1 MADDLSKRLAGLTP
15 EQRELLLR
23 RLRKEGLAVPGEAP
37 PSSSS
42 SSVAAPDA
50 SGLPLL
56 TLDSGPEPEPS
67 DRPIDFSL
75 FFFSDG
81 GAKSPAESYDLLLES
96 ARFADRHGFAAVW
109 TPERHFQ
116 DFGGL
121 YPNPSILGAALAAV
135 TERLGIRAGSVVLPL
150 HDPRRIAA
158 EWAVVD
164 RLSSGRTGL
173 SFASGWHPTDFALR
187 PEAYGDRRERMFQ
200 GIEKVRRLWRGEGRL
215 EPRPVQPELPV
226 WVTCST
232 NAATWTRAGEIG
244 AHVLTIIQPLPAL
257 AEKIAR
263 YRSARAEHGFDPES
277 GRVTVMVHAFVG
289 DDEEA
294 VRQKVR
300 APMTSYL
307 KTYFDQYGFLA
318 PGAGGAGIQGVRES
332 DVDTLLALAF
342 DSYFSSLS
350 LLGRPGKGTRLI
362 DRLRAIGVDEAACLI
377 DFGVD
382 APSILEALP
391 ALARL
396 RSQSSRPAGAATPPW
411 PSGGGSS
418 GPSPGSPGS

>member
-1 MADDLSKRLAGLTP
+1 MADELSKRLAGLTP

-23 RLRKEGLAVPGEAP
+23 RLRKEGLAVPGETPAQ
-37 PSSSS
+37 
-42 SSVAAPDA
+42 AAPAA
-50 SGLPLL
+50 SGLPLF

-81 GAKSPAESYDLLLES
+81 GAKSPAESYGLLLES
-96 ARFADRHGFAAVW
+96 ARFADRHGFTAVW

-121 YPNPSILGAALAAV
+121 YPNPSILGAALAAA
-135 TERLGIRAGSVVLPL
+135 TDRLGIRAGSVVLPL
-150 HDPRRIAA
+150 HDPPRIAE

-164 RLSSGRTGL
+164 RLSAGRAGL

-187 PEAYGDRRERMFQ
+187 PEAYPDRRERMFQ
-200 GIEKVRRLWRGEGRL
+200 GIEEVRRLWKEG
-215 EPRPVQPELPV
+215 PVRPVQAELPV

-232 NAATWTRAGEIG
+232 NLATWTRAGEIG
-244 AHVLTIIQPLPAL
+244 ANALTIVQPLPIL

-263 YRSARAEHGFDPES
+263 YRSARAERGFDPET
-277 GRVTVMVHAFVG
+277 GRVTVMVHAFVA
-289 DDEEA
+289 DDEETA
-294 VRQKVR
+294 RETVR

-307 KTYFDQYGFLA
+307 RTYFDQYGFLA
-318 PGAGGAGIQGVRES
+318 GGAGIAGIGGVRES
-332 DVDTLLALAF
+332 DVDTLLSIAF
-342 DSYFSSLS
+342 ESYFSSLS
-350 LLGRPGKGTRLI
+350 LLGHPDKGARLI

-396 RSQSSRPAGAATPPW
+396 RSRF
-411 PSGGGSS
+411 
-418 GPSPGSPGS
+418 

>member
-1 MADDLSKRLAGLTP
+1 MADDVSKRLAGLTP

-23 RLRKEGLAVPGEAP
+23 RLRKEGLAAPGEKPGPAEP
-37 PSSSS
+37 A
-42 SSVAAPDA
+42 V
-50 SGLPLL
+50 PLFS
-56 TLDSGPEPEPS
+56 LDPGPEPPPS

-81 GAKSPAESYDLLLES
+81 GAKSPAESYELLLES

-121 YPNPSILGAALAAV
+121 FPNPAVLGAALAAA

-150 HDPRRIAA
+150 HEPRRIAE

-164 RLSSGRTGL
+164 RLSQGRVGI

-187 PEAYGDRRERMFQ
+187 PEGYADRRELMFQ
-200 GIEKVRRLWRGEGRL
+200 GIETVRGLWRG
-215 EPRPVQPELPV
+215 ELPV

-232 NAATWTRAGEIG
+232 NPATWTRAGAMG
-244 AHVLTIIQPLPAL
+244 AHALTIVQPLPVL

-263 YRSARAEHGFDPES
+263 YRAARAERGFDPDA

-294 VRQKVR
+294 VRETVR

-307 KTYFDQYGFLA
+307 RTYFDQYGFLT
-318 PGAGGAGIQGVRES
+318 GGGQSLQGLREA
-332 DVDTLLALAF
+332 DVDSLMAIAF
-342 DSYFSSLS
+342 ESYFSSLS
-350 LLGRPGKGTRLI
+350 LLGHPDKGARLI
-362 DRLRAIGVDEAACLI
+362 DRLRAIGADEAACLI

-391 ALARL
+391 ALDRL
-396 RSQSSRPAGAATPPW
+396 RARYPAP
-411 PSGGGSS
+411 
-418 GPSPGSPGS
+418 

>member
-37 PSSSS
+37 K
-42 SSVAAPDA
+42 AEAPAA
-50 SGLPLL
+50 SGLPLF
-56 TLDSGPEPEPS
+56 TLDPGPEPEPS

-81 GAKSPAESYDLLLES
+81 GAKSPAASYDLLLES
-96 ARFADRHGFAAVW
+96 ARFADRHGFTAVW

-121 YPNPSILGAALAAV
+121 YPNPSILGAALAAA

-150 HDPRRIAA
+150 HDPPRIAE

-164 RLSSGRTGL
+164 RLSNGRTGL
-173 SFASGWHPTDFALR
+173 SFAPGWHPTDFALR
-187 PEAYGDRRERMFQ
+187 PEAYPDRRERMFQ
-200 GIEKVRRLWRGEGRL
+200 GIDEVRRLWREG
-215 EPRPVQPELPV
+215 PVRPVQPELPV

-232 NAATWTRAGEIG
+232 NLATWARAGEIG
-244 AHVLTIIQPLPAL
+244 ANALTIVQPLPTL
-257 AEKIAR
+257 GEKIAR
-263 YRSARAEHGFDPES
+263 YRAARAERGFDPQT

-294 VRQKVR
+294 VRETVR

-307 KTYFDQYGFLA
+307 RTYFDQYGFLA
-318 PGAGGAGIQGVRES
+318 GGAGIQGVRAS
-332 DVDTLLALAF
+332 DVDTLLSIAF
-342 DSYFSSLS
+342 ESYFASLS
-350 LLGRPGKGTRLI
+350 LLGRPDKGARLI

-382 APSILEALP
+382 AASILEALP

-396 RSQSSRPAGAATPPW
+396 RSRFATVRPG
-411 PSGGGSS
+411 
-418 GPSPGSPGS
+418 

>member
-15 EQRELLLR
+15 AQRELLLR
-23 RLRKEGLAVPGEAP
+23 RLRKEGLAVPGESP
-37 PSSSS
+37 PSLSSS
-42 SSVAAPDA
+42 APDP
-50 SGLPLL
+50 SGLPLFA
-56 TLDSGPEPEPS
+56 LDPGPEPEPS

-81 GAKSPAESYDLLLES
+81 GAKSPAESYELLLES

-121 YPNPSILGAALAAV
+121 YPNPSVLGAALAAV
-135 TERLGIRAGSVVLPL
+135 TDRLGIRAGSVVLPL
-150 HDPRRIAA
+150 HEPQRIAE

-164 RLSSGRTGL
+164 RLSNGRTGL

-187 PEAYGDRRERMFQ
+187 PAAYADRRERMFQ
-200 GIEKVRRLWRGEGRL
+200 GIEEVRRLWRGGAGAGL
-215 EPRPVQPELPV
+215 EPRPIQPELPV

-244 AHVLTIIQPLPAL
+244 AHVLTIVQPLPAL

-263 YRSARAEHGFDPES
+263 YRSARAERGFDPES

-289 DDEEA
+289 EDEEA
-294 VRQKVR
+294 VRETVR

-307 KTYFDQYGFLA
+307 RTYFDQYGFLA
-318 PGAGGAGIQGVRES
+318 GGAAGIGGVRES

-350 LLGRPGKGTRLI
+350 LLGRPGKGARLV
-362 DRLRAIGVDEAACLI
+362 DRLRAIGVDEAACLV

-382 APSILEALP
+382 APSILAALP
-391 ALARL
+391 ALAEL
-396 RSQSSRPAGAATPPW
+396 RGRCSRPGGAASAPW
-411 PSGGGSS
+411 PSGGGWS
-418 GPSPGSPGS
+418 GPSPDTPGS

>member
-1 MADDLSKRLAGLTP
+1 MADDLSRRLAGLTP

-23 RLRKEGLAVPGEAP
+23 RLKKEGLAVPGENPGAADPSPSAP
-37 PSSSS
+37 
-42 SSVAAPDA
+42 
-50 SGLPLL
+50 LF
-56 TLDSGPEPEPS
+56 TLDPGPEPEPS

-81 GAKSPAESYDLLLES
+81 GARSPAETYELLLES
-96 ARFADRHGFAAVW
+96 ARFADRQGFAAVW

-121 YPNPSILGAALAAV
+121 YPNPSILGGALAAA

-150 HDPRRIAA
+150 HEPLRIAE

-164 RLSSGRTGL
+164 RLSNGRVGL

-187 PEAYGDRRERMFQ
+187 PEGYADRRELMFQ
-200 GIEKVRRLWRGEGRL
+200 GIDTVRRLWRGELPL

-244 AHVLTIIQPLPAL
+244 AHVLTIVQPLPAL

-263 YRSARAEHGFDPES
+263 YRSAWSERGFDPEA
-277 GRVTVMVHAFVG
+277 GRVTVLVHAFVG

-294 VRQKVR
+294 VRETVR

-318 PGAGGAGIQGVRES
+318 GGGSAQ
-332 DVDTLLALAF
+332 DVDALLSIAF
-342 DSYFSSLS
+342 ESYFSSLS
-350 LLGRPGKGTRLI
+350 LLGHPDKGARLI

-382 APSILEALP
+382 AASILAALP
-391 ALARL
+391 ALDRL
-396 RSQSSRPAGAATPPW
+396 RARCEAA
-411 PSGGGSS
+411 PSGATI
-418 GPSPGSPGS
+418 

>member
-1 MADDLSKRLAGLTP
+1 MADDVSKRLAGLTP

-23 RLRKEGLAVPGEAP
+23 RLRKEGLAAPGENKSPAEP
-37 PSSSS
+37 PSI
-42 SSVAAPDA
+42 AP
-50 SGLPLL
+50 LF
-56 TLDSGPEPEPS
+56 TLDPGPEPEPS

-81 GAKSPAESYDLLLES
+81 GAKSPAESYELLLES
-96 ARFADRHGFAAVW
+96 ARFADRQGFAAVW

-121 YPNPSILGAALAAV
+121 YPNPSVLGAALAAA

-150 HDPRRIAA
+150 HEPLRIAE

-164 RLSSGRTGL
+164 RLSNGRAGV
-173 SFASGWHPTDFALR
+173 SFAPGWHPTDFALR
-187 PEAYGDRRERMFQ
+187 PEGYADRRELMFQ
-200 GIEKVRRLWRGEGRL
+200 GIDTVRRLWRGEIPL

-232 NAATWTRAGEIG
+232 NPATWTRAGEIG
-244 AHVLTIIQPLPAL
+244 ANVLTIVQPLPAL

-263 YRSARAEHGFDPES
+263 YRSAMAAWAERGFDPEA
-277 GRVTVMVHAFVG
+277 GRVTVLVHAFVG

-294 VRQKVR
+294 VREKVR
-300 APMTSYL
+300 APMTAYL
-307 KTYFDQYGFLA
+307 RTYFDQYGFLA
-318 PGAGGAGIQGVRES
+318 GGGSVQGLREA
-332 DVDTLLALAF
+332 DVDSLMAIAF
-342 DSYFSSLS
+342 ESYFSSLS
-350 LLGRPGKGTRLI
+350 LLGHPDKGARLI

-377 DFGVD
+377 DFGVE

-391 ALARL
+391 ALDRL
-396 RSQSSRPAGAATPPW
+396 RARCEAA
-411 PSGGGSS
+411 PSGGTIRR
-418 GPSPGSPGS
+418 

>member
-1 MADDLSKRLAGLTP
+1 MPSTSWKRFSTMADDVSKRLAGLTP

-23 RLRKEGLAVPGEAP
+23 RLRKEGLAVPGASPAP
-37 PSSSS
+37 AEPVS
-42 SSVAAPDA
+42 AP
-50 SGLPLL
+50 LF
-56 TLDSGPEPEPS
+56 TLDPGPEPEPS
-67 DRPIDFSL
+67 GRPIDFSL

-81 GAKSPAESYDLLLES
+81 GAKSPAESYGLLLES

-121 YPNPSILGAALAAV
+121 YPNPSILGGALAAA
-135 TERLGIRAGSVVLPL
+135 TGRLGIRAGSVVLPL
-150 HDPRRIAA
+150 HEPLRVAQ

-164 RLSSGRTGL
+164 RLSNGRAAI
-173 SFASGWHPTDFALR
+173 SFAPGWHPTDFALR
-187 PEAYGDRRERMFQ
+187 PESYAGRRELMFR
-200 GIEKVRRLWRGEGRL
+200 GIEEVRRLWRGEL
-215 EPRPVQPELPV
+215 PLAPRPVQPELPV

-232 NAATWTRAGEIG
+232 NPATWARAGEIG

-263 YRSARAEHGFDPES
+263 YRSARTEHGFDPEA

-294 VRQKVR
+294 VKEKVR
-300 APMTSYL
+300 APMTAYL
-307 KTYFDQYGFLA
+307 RTYFDQYGFLA
-318 PGAGGAGIQGVRES
+318 GGNAIQGLREA
-332 DVDTLLALAF
+332 DVEALMEIAF
-342 DSYFSSLS
+342 ESYFSSLS
-350 LLGRPGKGTRLI
+350 LLGRPDKCARLI
-362 DRLRAIGVDEAACLI
+362 GRLRAIGADEAACLI

-391 ALARL
+391 ALDRL
-396 RSQSSRPAGAATPPW
+396 RARCAAAAPA
-411 PSGGGSS
+411 
-418 GPSPGSPGS
+418 

>member
-1 MADDLSKRLAGLTP
+1 MADLTQRLAGLTP

-23 RLRKEGLAVPGEAP
+23 RLKREGLAVPGQSPESP
-37 PSSSS
+37 PQEETPF
-42 SSVAAPDA
+42 AFDP
-50 SGLPLL
+50 
-56 TLDSGPEPEPS
+56 GPEPEPS
-67 DRPIDFSL
+67 DRPIRFSL

-81 GAKSPAESYDLLLES
+81 GAKSPAESYELLLES

-121 YPNPSILGAALAAV
+121 YPNPSLLGAALAAA
-135 TERLGIRAGSVVLPL
+135 TERIGIRAGSVVLPL
-150 HDPRRIAA
+150 HDPERVAG

-164 RLSSGRTGL
+164 RLSNGRAGL

-187 PEAYGDRRERMFQ
+187 PEGYADRRELMFR
-200 GIEKVRRLWRGEGRL
+200 GIETVRRLL
-215 EPRPVQPELPV
+215 DLPV

-244 AHVLTIIQPLPAL
+244 AHVLTIVQPLPVL
-257 AEKIAR
+257 AERIAR
-263 YRSARAEHGFDPES
+263 YRRARAERGLDPET
-277 GRVTVMVHAFVG
+277 GQVTVMVHTFVG
-289 DDEEA
+289 EDEEG
-294 VRQKVR
+294 VRAKVR

-318 PGAGGAGIQGVRES
+318 GGGSQS
-332 DVDTLLALAF
+332 DVDALLAAAF
-342 DSYFSSLS
+342 ESYFSSLS
-350 LLGRPGKGTRLI
+350 LLGHPNKGARLI
-362 DRLRAIGVDEAACLI
+362 DRLRAAGADEAACLI

-391 ALARL
+391 ALDRL
-396 RSQSSRPAGAATPPW
+396 RARCCER
-411 PSGGGSS
+411 PSGSLVPEGRWR
-418 GPSPGSPGS
+418 

>member
-1 MADDLSKRLAGLTP
+1 MADDLSRRLAGLAP
-15 EQRELLLR
+15 EHRELLLR
-23 RLRKEGLAVPGEAP
+23 RLRKEGLAVPGETSDSAAP
-37 PSSSS
+37 DVPGLPPRP
-42 SSVAAPDA
+42 AAPDA
-50 SGLPLL
+50 SRQPLF
-56 TLDSGPEPEPS
+56 TLDSGPEPPPS

-121 YPNPSILGAALAAV
+121 YPNPSVLGAALAAV
-135 TERLGIRAGSVVLPL
+135 TGRLGIRAGSVVLPL
-150 HDPRRIAA
+150 HDPQRIAE

-164 RLSSGRTGL
+164 RLSHGRAGI
-173 SFASGWHPTDFALR
+173 SFATGWHPTDFALR

-200 GIEKVRRLWRGEGRL
+200 GIEEVRRLWRGGAAGL
-215 EPRPVQPELPV
+215 LPVTLQPELPV

-244 AHVLTIIQPLPAL
+244 AHVLTIVQPLSAL
-257 AEKIAR
+257 AERIAR
-263 YRSARAEHGFDPES
+263 YRSARAERGLDPES

-294 VRQKVR
+294 VREKVR

-307 KTYFDQYGFLA
+307 KTYFDQHGFLA
-318 PGAGGAGIQGVRES
+318 AGAGIPGGVQGLQGVRES
-332 DVDTLLALAF
+332 DVEALLALAF

-350 LLGRPGKGTRLI
+350 LLGRPDKGARLI
-362 DRLRAIGVDEAACLI
+362 DRLRAIGADEVACLI

-396 RSQSSRPAGAATPPW
+396 RSQSARPAGAAI
-411 PSGGGSS
+411 
-418 GPSPGSPGS
+418 

>member
-1 MADDLSKRLAGLTP
+1 MADDLSKRLAGLKP

-23 RLRKEGLAVPGEAP
+23 RLRKEGLAVPGET
-37 PSSSS
+37 PSP
-42 SSVAAPDA
+42 AAPAA
-50 SGLPLL
+50 SGLPLFA
-56 TLDSGPEPEPS
+56 LDPGPEPEPS

-116 DFGGL
+116 GFGGF

-135 TERLGIRAGSVVLPL
+135 TDRLGIRAGSVVLPL
-150 HDPRRIAA
+150 HDPLRVA
-158 EWAVVD
+158 EEWTVVD
-164 RLSSGRTGL
+164 RLSNGRAGL

-187 PEAYGDRRERMFQ
+187 PESYPDRRERMFQ
-200 GIEKVRRLWRGEGRL
+200 GLEEVRRLWREGSV
-215 EPRPVQPELPV
+215 RPVQPELPV

-244 AHVLTIIQPLPAL
+244 AHVLTIIQPLPTL
-257 AEKIAR
+257 AERIAR
-263 YRSARAEHGFDPES
+263 YRSARAEHGYDPES

-294 VRQKVR
+294 VREKVR

-307 KTYFDQYGFLA
+307 RTYFDQYGFL
-318 PGAGGAGIQGVRES
+318 AGGAGIQGVRES
-332 DVDTLLALAF
+332 DVDTLLSIAF
-342 DSYFSSLS
+342 ESYFSSLS
-350 LLGRPGKGTRLI
+350 LLGHPDKGARLI

-382 APSILEALP
+382 AASILDALP
-391 ALARL
+391 ALERL
-396 RSQSSRPAGAATPPW
+396 RVHCGDVARE
-411 PSGGGSS
+411 
-418 GPSPGSPGS
+418 

>member
-23 RLRKEGLAVPGEAP
+23 RLRKEGLGVPGEAP
-37 PSSSS
+37 VP
-42 SSVAAPDA
+42 AAPA
-50 SGLPLL
+50 PSGHPLF
-56 TLDSGPEPEPS
+56 TLDPGPEPEPS
-67 DRPIDFSL
+67 DRPVDFSL

-81 GAKSPAESYDLLLES
+81 GAKSPAESYDLLLKS

-116 DFGGL
+116 HFGGF
-121 YPNPSILGAALAAV
+121 YPNPSILGAAFAAV
-135 TERLGIRAGSVVLPL
+135 TERLGLRAGSVVLPL
-150 HDPRRIAA
+150 HDPLRIAE

-164 RLSSGRTGL
+164 RLSNGRAGV
-173 SFASGWHPTDFALR
+173 SFAPGWHPTDFALR
-187 PEAYGDRRERMFQ
+187 PETYPDRRERMFQ
-200 GIEKVRRLWRGEGRL
+200 GIEEVRRLWRGEGRL

-232 NAATWTRAGEIG
+232 NPATWARAGEIG
-244 AHVLTIIQPLPAL
+244 AHVLTIVQPLPTL
-257 AEKIAR
+257 AERIAR
-263 YRSARAEHGFDPES
+263 YRAARAERGFDPEA

-294 VRQKVR
+294 VREKVR

-307 KTYFDQYGFLA
+307 RTYFDQYGFLA
-318 PGAGGAGIQGVRES
+318 GGAGIPGTKGVRES
-332 DVDTLLALAF
+332 DVDTLLSIAF
-342 DSYFSSLS
+342 EAYFSSLS
-350 LLGRPGKGTRLI
+350 LLGRPDKGARLVN
-362 DRLRAIGVDEAACLI
+362 RLRAIGADEVACLV

-396 RSQSSRPAGAATPPW
+396 VAVSGEGRRHQAGQ
-411 PSGGGSS
+411 GGH
-418 GPSPGSPGS
+418 

>member
-1 MADDLSKRLAGLTP
+1 MADELAKRLAGLAP

-23 RLRKEGLAVPGEAP
+23 RLKREGLAAPGERPADETSSAVLP
-37 PSSSS
+37 PF
-42 SSVAAPDA
+42 ALDA
-50 SGLPLL
+50 F
-56 TLDSGPEPEPS
+56 PEGQEPAPS
-67 DRPIDFSL
+67 DRPIRFSL

-81 GAKSPAESYDLLLES
+81 GAKSPAESYELLLES

-121 YPNPSILGAALAAV
+121 FPNPAVLGAALAAA

-150 HDPRRIAA
+150 HEPLRAA
-158 EWAVVD
+158 EEWAVVD
-164 RLSSGRTGL
+164 RLSNGRAGL

-187 PEAYGDRRERMFQ
+187 PEGYADRRELMFR
-200 GIEKVRRLWRGEGRL
+200 GIETVRRLWRGEEVRIDGAEVL
-215 EPRPVQPELPV
+215 LHPRPVQAELPV

-244 AHVLTIIQPLPAL
+244 ANALTIVQPLPSL

-263 YRSARAEHGFDPES
+263 YRAARAEHGHDPET

-289 DDEEA
+289 EDEEA
-294 VRQKVR
+294 VRAKVR
-300 APMTSYL
+300 APMTAYL

-318 PGAGGAGIQGVRES
+318 GGTSLQGVRES
-332 DVDTLLALAF
+332 DVDTLLSVAF
-342 DSYFSSLS
+342 EGYFQSLS
-350 LLGRPGKGTRLI
+350 LLGHPDKCARLI
-362 DRLRAIGVDEAACLI
+362 DRLRAIGADEAACLI

-391 ALARL
+391 ELDRL
-396 RSQSSRPAGAATPPW
+396 RARCE
-411 PSGGGSS
+411 
-418 GPSPGSPGS
+418 GPLTMGTGRV

>member
-1 MADDLSKRLAGLTP
+1 VADDLAKRLAGLTP

-23 RLRKEGLAVPGEAP
+23 RLKKEGLAVPGESPAP
-37 PSSSS
+37 AEPPA
-42 SSVAAPDA
+42 V
-50 SGLPLL
+50 PLFS
-56 TLDSGPEPEPS
+56 LDHGPEPPPS

-81 GAKSPAESYDLLLES
+81 GAKSPAETYELLLES

-121 YPNPSILGAALAAV
+121 YPNPAVLGAALAAA
-135 TERLGIRAGSVVLPL
+135 TQRLGIRAGSVVLPL
-150 HDPRRIAA
+150 HEPRRIAE
-158 EWAVVD
+158 EWAIVD
-164 RLSSGRTGL
+164 RLSQGRVGI
-173 SFASGWHPTDFALR
+173 SFAPGWHPTDFALR
-187 PEAYGDRRERMFQ
+187 PEGYADRRELMFQ
-200 GIEKVRRLWRGEGRL
+200 GIETVRRLWQG
-215 EPRPVQPELPV
+215 ELPV

-232 NAATWTRAGEIG
+232 NPATWTRAGAIG
-244 AHVLTIIQPLPAL
+244 AHALTIIQPLPAL

-263 YRSARAEHGFDPES
+263 YRSARAEHGFDPEA

-294 VRQKVR
+294 VRETVR

-307 KTYFDQYGFLA
+307 RTYFDQYGFLA
-318 PGAGGAGIQGVRES
+318 GGGSAQ
-332 DVDTLLALAF
+332 DVDALLAIAF
-342 DSYFSSLS
+342 ESYFSSLS
-350 LLGRPGKGTRLI
+350 LLGHPDKGARLI

-382 APSILEALP
+382 ARSILDALP
-391 ALARL
+391 ALDRL
-396 RSQSSRPAGAATPPW
+396 RARFPEA
-411 PSGGGSS
+411 
-418 GPSPGSPGS
+418 

>member
-1 MADDLSKRLAGLTP
+1 MADEFSKRLAGLTP

-23 RLRKEGLAVPGEAP
+23 RLKKEGLAAPGEKPSPAEPAVP
-37 PSSSS
+37 PLFS
-42 SSVAAPDA
+42 
-50 SGLPLL
+50 
-56 TLDSGPEPEPS
+56 LDPGPEPPPS
-67 DRPIDFSL
+67 DRPIEFSL

-81 GAKSPAESYDLLLES
+81 GAKTPAESYELLLES
-96 ARFADRHGFAAVW
+96 ARFADRHGFAAIW

-121 YPNPSILGAALAAV
+121 YPNPAVLGAALAAA

-150 HDPRRIAA
+150 HEPQRIAE

-164 RLSSGRTGL
+164 RLSNGRAGI

-187 PEAYGDRRERMFQ
+187 PEGYADRRELMFQ
-200 GIEKVRRLWRGEGRL
+200 GIETVRRLWRG
-215 EPRPVQPELPV
+215 ELPV

-232 NAATWTRAGEIG
+232 NPSTWTRAGEIG
-244 AHVLTIIQPLPAL
+244 AHVLTIVQPLPVL

-263 YRSARAEHGFDPES
+263 YRAARAERGFDPET
-277 GRVTVMVHAFVG
+277 GWVTVLVHAFVG

-294 VRQKVR
+294 VRETVR

-307 KTYFDQYGFLA
+307 RTYFDQYGFLA
-318 PGAGGAGIQGVRES
+318 GGGSAQ
-332 DVDTLLALAF
+332 DVDSLMAIAF
-342 DSYFSSLS
+342 ESYFSSLS
-350 LLGRPGKGTRLI
+350 LLGHPDKGARLI

-391 ALARL
+391 ALDRL
-396 RSQSSRPAGAATPPW
+396 RARYAAP
-411 PSGGGSS
+411 
-418 GPSPGSPGS
+418 

>member
-23 RLRKEGLAVPGEAP
+23 RLKKEGLGVPGESRSPAEP
-37 PSSSS
+37 G
-42 SSVAAPDA
+42 A
-50 SGLPLL
+50 SASPLF
-56 TLDSGPEPEPS
+56 TLDPGPEPEPS

-81 GAKSPAESYDLLLES
+81 GAKSPAESYSLLLES

-121 YPNPSILGAALAAV
+121 YPNPSILGAALAAA
-135 TERLGIRAGSVVLPL
+135 TERIGIRAGSVVLPL
-150 HDPRRIAA
+150 HEPLRVAE

-164 RLSSGRTGL
+164 RLSNGRAGV
-173 SFASGWHPTDFALR
+173 SFAPGWHPADFAVR
-187 PEAYGDRRERMFQ
+187 PAGYPDRRELMFQ
-200 GIEKVRRLWRGEGRL
+200 GIETVRRLWRGEAEIPL
-215 EPRPVQPELPV
+215 EPRPIQPELPV

-244 AHVLTIIQPLPAL
+244 AHALTIIQPLPAL

-263 YRSARAEHGFDPES
+263 YRAARAERGLDPEA
-277 GRVTVMVHAFVG
+277 GHVTVMVHAFVG

-294 VRQKVR
+294 VREKVR
-300 APMTSYL
+300 APMTAYL
-307 KTYFDQYGFLA
+307 RTYFDQYGFLA
-318 PGAGGAGIQGVRES
+318 GGGAQGLQGVRAA
-332 DVDTLLALAF
+332 DVDALLSIAF
-342 DSYFSSLS
+342 ESYFSSLS
-350 LLGRPGKGTRLI
+350 LLGHPDKGARLI

-391 ALARL
+391 ALDRL
-396 RSQSSRPAGAATPPW
+396 RARYKAAS
-411 PSGGGSS
+411 SGGTMWR
-418 GPSPGSPGS
+418 